1 MSNQQLV
8 PVFHELKRQRDSRK
22 DLIIDSRTLTAVA
35 EPERIVIDIPKSGAH
50 PLTQWAHNQLSD
62 KVQIPQKYYGRM
74 IEAKNFDLLAENVNA
89 WLPTEDKRMIRIM
102 DGNIRAILS
111 DRYRVLDNY
120 DLVFL
125 ALDEFA
131 KAGAEVHKVN
141 LTESHLFVK
150 AVTPK
155 LQEEIRPGDIVQ
167 GGLIIKNSEIG
178 ASRFAVEPFVLR
190 LKCTNGLVISQG
202 YSRVHLGKRK
212 EEGEFTWS
220 SDTINLENQAIWS
233 AVRDVIG
240 QTFDPASFVAIVERL
255 KNNAE
260 TPVKEPVQAVSNVVT
275 AIGLTEATKEMLLKN
290 FLEEKDYTQWGM
302 TNALTATAR
311 QLPEPDDQVNLE
323 TRASDIALMPPEA
336 FIQVIEAKPKSTA
349 IRRLIEGDG
358 T

>member
-1 MSNQQLV
+1 MNNQQLV
-8 PVFHELKRQRDSRK
+8 PVFHELKRQRETRK
-22 DLIIDSRTLTAVA
+22 DLIVDSRTIKAVA
-35 EPERIVIDIPKSGAH
+35 EPERIIIDIPKYGGH
-50 PLTQWAHNQLSD
+50 PLTRWAHGQLAG
-62 KVQIPQKYYGRM
+62 KVSIPQKYYSRM
-74 IEAKNFDLLAENVNA
+74 LDSKNYELLADNVNA
-89 WLPTEDKRMIRIM
+89 WLPTEDKRMIRIL

-131 KAGAEVHKVN
+131 KANAEVHKLN
-141 LTESHLFVK
+141 LTESHLYVK
-150 AVTPK
+150 AVTPR
-155 LQEEIRPGDIVQ
+155 LRGEIRPGDIIQ
-167 GGLIIKNSEIG
+167 GGLIIKNSEVG

-212 EEGEFTWS
+212 EEGEFNWS
-220 SDTINLENQAIWS
+220 SETINLENQAIWS
-233 AVRDVIG
+233 AVRDVIQ
-240 QTFDPASFVAIVERL
+240 QTFDPASFEAVVAKL

-260 TPVKEPVQAVSNVVT
+260 TPVKEPVQAIKNVVT

-290 FLEEKDYTQWGM
+290 FLEEKDYTQWGL

-311 QLPEPDDQVNLE
+311 ELPAPDDQVNLE
-323 TRASDIALMPPEA
+323 TRASDIALMHPEA
-336 FIQVIEAKPKSTA
+336 FLEIVDAKPKSA
-349 IRRLIEGDG
+349 SIKKLMEGDG

>member
-1 MSNQQLV
+1 MGNQQLV
-8 PVFHELKRQRDSRK
+8 PVFYELKRQRETRR
-22 DLIIDSRTLTAVA
+22 DLIVDSRTLTAVA
-35 EPERIVIDIPKSGAH
+35 EPERIVIDIPKFGAH
-50 PLTQWAHNQLSD
+50 PLTQWAHGQLSD

-74 IEAKNFDLLAENVNA
+74 IEAKNFDLLADNVNA
-89 WLPTEDKRMIRIM
+89 WLPTEDKRMIRIL

-131 KAGAEVHKVN
+131 KAGADIHKLN

-155 LQEEIRPGDIVQ
+155 LRGEIRPGDIVQ
-167 GGLIIKNSEIG
+167 GGLIIKNSEVG

-212 EEGEFTWS
+212 EEGEFSWS
-220 SDTINLENQAIWS
+220 SETINLENQAIWS
-233 AVRDVIG
+233 AVRDVIQ
-240 QTFDPASFVAIVERL
+240 QTFDPASFAAVVEKL
-255 KNNAE
+255 KNNAD

-311 QLPEPDDQVNLE
+311 QFPAPDDQVNLE
-323 TRASDIALMPPEA
+323 TRASDIALMHPEA
-336 FIQVIEAKPKSTA
+336 FLEIVDAKPKSAA
-349 IRRLIEGDG
+349 IRKLIEGDG
-358 T
+358 R

>member
-1 MSNQQLV
+1 MSKQQLV
-8 PVFHELKRQRDSRK
+8 PVFQELKRQRETRR
-22 DLIIDSRTLTAVA
+22 DLIVDSRTLTAVA
-35 EPERIVIDIPKSGAH
+35 EPERIVIDIPKFGTH
-50 PLTQWAHNQLSD
+50 PLTRWAHDQLAT
-62 KVQIPQKYYGRM
+62 KVQIPQAYYNKM
-74 IEAKNFDLLAENVNA
+74 IEAHNFGLLANNVNA

-111 DRYRVLDNY
+111 DRYRVMDNY

-125 ALDEFA
+125 ALDEFS
-131 KAGAEVHKVN
+131 KAGADVHKVN
-141 LTESHLFVK
+141 LTDSHLFIK

-155 LQEEIRPGDIVQ
+155 LQGEIRPGDIVQ
-167 GGLIIKNSEIG
+167 GGLIIKNSEVG

-212 EEGEFTWS
+212 EEGEFNWS
-220 SDTINLENQAIWS
+220 SETINLENQAIWS

-240 QTFDPASFVAIVERL
+240 QTFDPANFEALVEKL
-255 KNNAE
+255 KGNAD
-260 TPVKEPVQAVSNVVT
+260 TPVKEPVKAVDNVVT

-290 FLEEKDYTQWGM
+290 FLDEKDFSQWGL

-311 QLPEPDDQVNLE
+311 QLPAPDEQVDLE
-323 TRASDIALMPPEA
+323 TKASNIALMSPEA
-336 FIQVIEAKPKSTA
+336 FLKVVEAKPKNPA
-349 IRRLIEGDG
+349 IRKLIEGDG

>member
-1 MSNQQLV
+1 MSRQELV

-22 DLIIDSRTLTAVA
+22 DLIVDSRTLTAVA
-35 EPERIVIDIPKSGAH
+35 EPERIVIDIPKFGGY
-50 PLTQWAHNQLSD
+50 PLTRWAHDQLAS
-62 KVQIPQKYYGRM
+62 KVQIPQAYYNR
-74 IEAKNFDLLAENVNA
+74 ILEAKNFGLLANNVNA

-131 KAGAEVHKVN
+131 KAGADVHKVN
-141 LTESHLFVK
+141 LTESHLFIK

-155 LQEEIRPGDIVQ
+155 LQGEIRPGDIVQ
-167 GGLIIKNSEIG
+167 GGLIIKNSEVG
-178 ASRFAVEPFVLR
+178 ASRFAIEPFVLR

-212 EEGEFTWS
+212 EEGEFNWS
-220 SDTINLENQAIWS
+220 SETINLENQAIWS

-240 QTFDPASFVAIVERL
+240 QTFDPANFATVVEKL
-255 KNNAE
+255 KGNAE
-260 TPVKEPVQAVSNVVT
+260 TPVKEPVKAVENVVT
-275 AIGLTEATKEMLLKN
+275 AIGLTDATKEMLLKN
-290 FLEEKDYTQWGM
+290 FLDEKDFSQWGM
-302 TNALTATAR
+302 TNALTATAK
-311 QLPEPDDQVNLE
+311 QLEAPDDQVNLE

-336 FIQVIEAKPKSTA
+336 FIKVIETTHKNPA
-349 IRRLIEGDG
+349 IKKLIEGDG

>member
-1 MSNQQLV
+1 MGNQQLV
-8 PVFHELKRQRDSRK
+8 PVFYELKRQRETRR
-22 DLIIDSRTLTAVA
+22 DLIVDSRTLTAVA
-35 EPERIVIDIPKSGAH
+35 EPERIVIDIPKFGAY
-50 PLTQWAHNQLSD
+50 PLTQWAHGQLSD
-62 KVQIPQKYYGRM
+62 KVLIPQKYYGRM

-89 WLPTEDKRMIRIM
+89 WLPTEDKRMIRIL

-131 KAGAEVHKVN
+131 KAGADVHKLN

-155 LQEEIRPGDIVQ
+155 LRGEIRPGDIVQ
-167 GGLIIKNSEIG
+167 GGLIIKNSEVG

-212 EEGEFTWS
+212 EEGEFNWS
-220 SDTINLENQAIWS
+220 SETINLENQAIWS
-233 AVRDVIG
+233 AVRDVIQ
-240 QTFDPASFVAIVERL
+240 QTFDPASFAAVVEKL

-311 QLPEPDDQVNLE
+311 QFPAPDDQVNLE
-323 TRASDIALMPPEA
+323 TRASDIALMHPEA
-336 FIQVIEAKPKSTA
+336 FLEIVDAKPRSAA
-349 IRRLIEGDG
+349 IRKLMEGDG
-358 T
+358 S

>member
-1 MSNQQLV
+1 MQKQELV
-8 PVFHELKRQRDSRK
+8 PVFQELKRQRETRR
-22 DLIIDSRTLTAVA
+22 DLIVDSRTLTAVA
-35 EPERIVIDIPKSGAH
+35 EPERMVIDIPKYGAH
-50 PLTQWAHNQLSD
+50 PLTPWAHDQLSE
-62 KVQIPQKYYGRM
+62 KVQIPQKYYSRM
-74 IEAKNFDLLAENVNA
+74 IDAKNFDLLADNVNA
-89 WLPTEDKRMIRIM
+89 WLPTEDRRMIRIL

-125 ALDEFA
+125 ALDEFT
-131 KAGAEVHKVN
+131 KAGAEVHKLN

-150 AVTPK
+150 AVTPRLK
-155 LQEEIRPGDIVQ
+155 GEIRPGDIVQ
-167 GGLIIKNSEIG
+167 GGLIIKNSEVG

-212 EEGEFTWS
+212 EEGEFNWS
-220 SDTINLENQAIWS
+220 SETINLENQAIWS
-233 AVRDVIG
+233 AVRDVIQ
-240 QTFDPASFVAIVERL
+240 QTFDPANFEAVIAKL

-260 TPVKEPVQAVSNVVT
+260 TPVNTPVQAVNNVVT

-311 QLPEPDDQVNLE
+311 QLPAPDDQVNLE
-323 TRASDIALMPPEA
+323 TRASDIALMHPDA
-336 FIQVIEAKPKSTA
+336 FLEIVDAKPKNAS
-349 IRRLIEGDG
+349 IKKLMESDG